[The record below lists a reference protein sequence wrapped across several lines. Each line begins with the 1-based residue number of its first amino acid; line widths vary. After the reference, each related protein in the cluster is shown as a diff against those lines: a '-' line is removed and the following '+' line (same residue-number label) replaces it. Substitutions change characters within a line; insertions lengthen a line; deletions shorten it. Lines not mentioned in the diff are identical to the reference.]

1 MRVITVPV
9 ADRPECATALASA
22 LQLAKKLGANVMGCH
37 VRPHRNSTVSLP
49 AELKTKVFG
58 PKTAIEVPVQS
69 ESIETDSDAA
79 HRLLDRVAQ
88 EFGLRVVKKLNGS
101 AEPVVM
107 WHERVGSPDKILSI
121 IGPTSDML
129 VVSRPNGDDSKLA
142 QIFLL
147 EALLRSS
154 RPVMI
159 LPPDVVPTIGDHV
172 MVAWNQSNEAMRAVV
187 AALPVLQKAK
197 AVTIAVAGEEKS
209 LGPKSSQLARYLEYW
224 GIDAKILRTRCGSP
238 DKKLLQAYRES
249 GSDLLVMGAYSRSRL
264 RQRIFGGVT
273 DFMLRSADIPV
284 LMLHS

>member
-1 MRVITVPV
+1 MRVIMVPV

-37 VRPHRNSTVSLP
+37 VRPHRDSAVSLP
-49 AELKTKVFG
+49 AALKTQVFG
-58 PKTAIEVPVQS
+58 PATASEVPIQS
-69 ESIETDSDAA
+69 ENIETDSSAA
-79 HRLLDRVAQ
+79 HHLLDRIAK
-88 EFGLRVVKKLNGS
+88 EFGLKVVKKLNGS
-101 AEPVVM
+101 SEPAVM

-154 RPVMI
+154 RPVLI
-159 LPPDVVPTIGDHV
+159 LPQDPPPAVGDRV
-172 MVAWNQSNEAMRAVV
+172 MIAWNQSNEAMRAVV

-209 LGPKSSQLARYLEYW
+209 LGPKSSQLARYLKYW
-224 GIDAKILRTRCGSP
+224 DIDAKIQRTSRRRP
-238 DKKLLQAYRES
+238 DKKLLEAYQES